1 MVFSFSL
8 GKSKQKVK
16 ISFSVMPLK
25 QTITHPKWV
34 IISKPRFVS
43 SYTIGNTEGVGS
55 EQNGDQSE
63 EKCENKD
70 RKE

>member
-1 MVFSFSL
+1 
-8 GKSKQKVK
+8 
-16 ISFSVMPLK
+16 MPLK

-43 SYTIGNTEGVGS
+43 SYTIGYTERVGS
-55 EQNGDQSE
+55 EKNGDQNE